1 MPARS
6 NLDATPFLPERSSL
20 PLLREAAARCRGC
33 PLYLNAT
40 QTVFGEGSPQA
51 RIVLVGEQPG
61 DSEDLEGRPF
71 VGPAGRILDRALAAA
86 GIDRQRV
93 YVTNA
98 VKHFSFERKGK
109 ARLHKRPRPGEI
121 RACKPWLEAELE
133 VLRPNAVV
141 LLGATAAQSIFGPSF
156 RVTRERG
163 KPLQSDIAPLVVATI
178 HPSAVLRVPDPAAR
192 EQALDELVSDLRL
205 VAPSQRGG

>member
-1 MPARS
+1 MPATS
-6 NLDATPFLPERSSL
+6 THDATQFLPERFSL
-20 PLLREAAARCRGC
+20 PLLREAAAQCRGC
-33 PLYLNAT
+33 GLYLNAT
-40 QTVFGEGSPQA
+40 QTVFGEGSPTA

-61 DSEDLEGRPF
+61 DSEDIEGRPF
-71 VGPAGRILDRALAAA
+71 VGPAGRILDRALAEA

-98 VKHFSFERKGK
+98 VKHFSFERRGK
-109 ARLHKRPRPGEI
+109 ARLHKKPRPGEI
-121 RACKPWLEAELE
+121 RACRPWLEAELE
-133 VLRPNAVV
+133 VLRPSAVV

-163 KPLQSDIAPLVVATI
+163 KPLQSDIAPLVIATI

-192 EQALDELVSDLRL
+192 EQALDGLVSDLRL
-205 VAPSQRGG
+205 VATRQNDR